1 MTTPL
6 ENAASALWSAL
17 QPAAG
22 ESVAYSQGGTTVTA
36 TALPGSSPIVAETL
50 DGTIRT
56 DKSQDFVFKSA
67 DLLGLVPQRGDTITW
82 GNRVFEVIQPG
93 GDRQYYF
100 SDPYQYMIRVHC
112 KEISAS

>member
-1 MTTPL
+1 MSTPL

-17 QPAAG
+17 KPAAG
-22 ESVAYSQGGTTVTA
+22 ESVTYSQGATTVTA

-50 DGTIRT
+50 EGTIRT

-67 DLLGLVPQRGDTITW
+67 DLLGVVPQRGDTIMW
-82 GNRVFEVIQPG
+82 GSRKFEVIQPG
-93 GDRQYYF
+93 ADRQYYY
-100 SDPYQYMIRVHC
+100 SDPYQVMIRVHC